1 MLPKKVRNKHIERLK
16 RQENNSFYYSSSVGG
31 MSCCEADTPTSKEM
45 NKMVS
50 KSSSDVGGSNSANTS
65 KDFS

>member
-1 MLPKKVRNKHIERLK
+1 MRNKHIERLK

-31 MSCCEADTPTSKEM
+31 MSEAETPTSKEI
-45 NKMVS
+45 NKQVS
-50 KSSSDVGGSNSANTS
+50 KSSSDIGGSNSANTS